1 MYKTN
6 LQAWDEVME
15 NIAISKKRSELTRRM
30 FGQDNLIGLNEDQ
43 RDQFWNE
50 FAKIN

>member
-15 NIAISKKRSELTRRM
+15 NIAIAKKRTELIRQM
-30 FGQDNLIGLNEDQ
+30 FGQDNLIGLNADQ
-43 RDQFWNE
+43 RDQFWTE
-50 FAKIN
+50 FAKLN